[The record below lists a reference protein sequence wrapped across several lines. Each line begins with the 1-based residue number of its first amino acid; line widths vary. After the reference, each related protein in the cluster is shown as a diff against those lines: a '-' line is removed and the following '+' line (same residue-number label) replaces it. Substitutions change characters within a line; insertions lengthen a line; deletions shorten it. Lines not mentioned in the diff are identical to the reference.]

1 MKTKTKSFELKKPDG
16 NISCWV
22 NKLTNGN
29 YSFHYNYEEDELTYK
44 QLKDLISF
52 FNHVLDDI
60 IKE

>member
-1 MKTKTKSFELKKPDG
+1 MKIKSKSFELKTSTG
-16 NISCWV
+16 TTFCWI
-22 NKLTNGN
+22 NKLSNGN

-44 QLKDLISF
+44 QLKDLINF